1 VVPLYSPNIDSNKVG
16 NLTSLITSEVDF
28 SGQYDMVSQVSQ
40 RPKSLTPKCLKSVSC
55 LRPIAQQESVESLVV
70 GSVTR
75 MGSEL
80 EFFIV
85 LYDSEKII
93 RMKRFKIKDEP
104 LIIAAEMGGF
114 VQEVLTGKAQ
124 APEEDEESAG
134 EELSDMLDE
143 EGDIFGDE
151 DLGDFS
157 LDPEEEARKEA
168 ARKEDIRKKE
178 MEEQARRI
186 ALEAEASRLA
196 KEAQEETE
204 DFDFDFA
211 PSTVEVVDKDEDT
224 IVEEEDMVLNFDS
237 PKKSPKAKKP
247 KVEERENNRSFEDF
261 GPSSS
266 SSKSKNSSRN
276 NAAATLS
283 GKVGIGNFQ
292 TLNFVTYGGEVGIH
306 LSDAVSIQI
315 AGEGFATNQSTPVL
329 DENGETTDLIQ
340 QSWRVLIPISFGAI
354 YHFEGKMLKPYL
366 GADLQV
372 LPAYAGSGSGAAV
385 GLRARAGGNFM
396 VSDGFGI
403 NVNIGFGFWN
413 GQYFSLVPSPTGGV
427 LNPTGFTPQ
436 LSVGPLVTF

>member
-1 VVPLYSPNIDSNKVG
+1 
-16 NLTSLITSEVDF
+16 
-28 SGQYDMVSQVSQ
+28 
-40 RPKSLTPKCLKSVSC
+40 
-55 LRPIAQQESVESLVV
+55 
-70 GSVTR
+70 
-75 MGSEL
+75 
-80 EFFIV
+80 
-85 LYDSEKII
+85 
-93 RMKRFKIKDEP
+93 
-104 LIIAAEMGGF
+104 MGGF
-114 VQEVLTGKAQ
+114 IQEVLTGKAKSV
-124 APEEDEESAG
+124 EEEEEAAG
-134 EELSDMLDE
+134 EDLSDMLDE

-157 LDPEEEARKEA
+157 LFSQEEARKEA

-178 MEEQARRI
+178 MEDQARRI
-186 ALEAEASRLA
+186 AMEAEASRLA

-211 PSTVEVVDKDEDT
+211 PSTVEVVDKEEDT

-237 PKKSPKAKKP
+237 PKKSPTAKKP
-247 KVEERENNRSFEDF
+247 RVEERENNPSQDEF

-266 SSKSKNSSRN
+266 SSKYKSSSRN
-276 NAAATLS
+276 YAAATLA

-292 TLNFVTYGGEVGIH
+292 TLNFVTYGGEIGIH
-306 LSDAVSIQI
+306 LSDAVSIQV

-329 DENGETTDLIQ
+329 DENGEATDLIQ

-354 YHFEGKMLKPYL
+354 YHFEGKMFKPYL
-366 GADLQV
+366 GADLQI